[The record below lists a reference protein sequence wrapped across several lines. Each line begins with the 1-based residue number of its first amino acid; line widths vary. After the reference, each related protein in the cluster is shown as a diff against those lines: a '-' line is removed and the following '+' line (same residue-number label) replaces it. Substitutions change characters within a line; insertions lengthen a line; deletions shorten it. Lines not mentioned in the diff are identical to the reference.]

1 MSNARRSASS
11 RRSRMRR
18 SSPVRPLDQLEARTL
33 FSMTLYSPF
42 DAFSAL
48 AADNAGNVYATVGSA
63 IQKFHKNT
71 DGSLSTS
78 LVIDTVDDAPGSI
91 VYDGANN
98 KLFFTDI
105 NGIASV
111 NTDGS
116 DLTSYTITDP
126 VSGRFESVA
135 SMTVATDG
143 SVWFGT
149 LADSVDTGSSF
160 VSTAIVGRITA
171 DGTLQST
178 DTPSTT
184 QAPGYMAAAADGSV
198 WITNNGDNDGSTFND
213 SSISHVTATADGTFS
228 FTEYSV
234 PHPQDP
240 IGGIAVANDGSVW
253 ILNEGGIPNTNL
265 PATDLDSLIH
275 ITVGSDGTTT
285 SSEVVVPKDAGEG
298 NTAPG
303 PLTIDSSGNLWFSEF
318 DFDQQGNLIGGKL
331 SNYNTTTGVF
341 DRELLPNGEIPLSN
355 PVAVVN
361 GPSGPT
367 DVWAGAYDPS
377 TFEGNLVDDVLP
389 QATASFS
396 VNGRAIAGTEDVAL
410 AATVPGVSTLA
421 VGTFSGPAGNY
432 TVSIAWSDGTTSAGQ
447 IVTGTD
453 GQQYIA
459 LADGTTKTFATQ
471 GQYTATISV
480 SDGATT
486 QTAESTISVAPAIV
500 ASQGTT
506 VTPLFGRLVLAVTST
521 FTSAVSEPA
530 SAFKVTIAWGDG
542 TTSTGLVVR
551 NPLNSAQYFVL
562 GFHNYRSSGDY
573 TITTSILNSSL
584 DETAVG
590 TAFIHV

>member
-1 MSNARRSASS
+1 
-11 RRSRMRR
+11 MRR

-33 FSMTLYSPF
+33 FSMTLYSNF
-42 DAFSAL
+42 DAFSAV

-91 VYDGANN
+91 VFDGANN

-253 ILNEGGIPNTNL
+253 ILNEGGIPNTNI

-480 SDGATT
+480 SDGVTT

>member
-1 MSNARRSASS
+1 
-11 RRSRMRR
+11 MRR